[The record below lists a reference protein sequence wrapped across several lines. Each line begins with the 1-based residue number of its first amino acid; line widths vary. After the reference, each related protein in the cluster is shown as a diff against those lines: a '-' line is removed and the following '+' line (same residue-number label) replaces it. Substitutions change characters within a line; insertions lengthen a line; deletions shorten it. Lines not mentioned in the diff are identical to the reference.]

1 MSNTTHTGHPR
12 IYLDNGAS
20 TAVDSR
26 VVATMQPYWSE
37 HIGNAGSLHLEGR
50 YAKNILAEARS
61 SVAKSLHAIDEQ
73 VVFTSGGTES
83 NNLAVFGVI
92 EKCLEL
98 GKKPEELHIITSA
111 VEHNS
116 VTDCYAHFERKGI
129 RVTYIPVDTEGRVDV
144 QKFESAFT
152 KDTVL
157 VSCMYV
163 NNEIGTIEHI
173 KELSGI
179 VRQVRKKNNAAVYPL
194 FHTDASQSPAWV
206 TVNVQK
212 LGVDLLTLDSQKIY
226 GPKGAG
232 CLFVRDREYITPM
245 LFGGGQEFGL
255 RPGTPPI
262 PLIVGFA
269 KALELVEEERETY
282 VKEVAELRDWLIA
295 YIFKNLDGVVLNGSM
310 GEGRIAGNINV
321 SFPNV
326 DDEQLVIEM
335 DARGVA
341 VSAKSACLSGDSEG
355 SRVVKALHNGSP
367 KNSGAIRFSLSRF
380 TTKSEIEI
388 CASIIVETVT
398 WLQTPH

>member
-1 MSNTTHTGHPR
+1 MNTTQRNEQTR

-26 VVATMQPYWSE
+26 VVAVMQPYWSE
-37 HIGNAGSLHLEGR
+37 HIGNAGSLHAEGR
-50 YAKNILAEARS
+50 YAKNILDEARS
-61 SVAKSLHAIDEQ
+61 SVAKSLHAIGEQ
-73 VVFTSGGTES
+73 VIFTSGGTES
-83 NNLAVFGVI
+83 NNLAIFGVI
-92 EKCLEL
+92 EKCLEQ

-116 VTDCYAHFERKGI
+116 ITDCYAHFERKGVQ
-129 RVTYIPVDTEGRVDV
+129 VTYIPVDTEGRVDV

-152 KDTVL
+152 ENTVL

-179 VRQVRKKNNAAVYPL
+179 VRQVRKNNSAVYPL

-206 TVNVQK
+206 TVNIQK

-232 CLFVRDREYITPM
+232 CLFVRDREHISPM
-245 LFGGGQEFGL
+245 MFGGGQEYGL

-295 YIFKNLDGVVLNGSM
+295 YILKNVDNVVLNGAF
-310 GEGRIAGNINV
+310 GEGRIAGNINI
-321 SFPNV
+321 SFPNI

-335 DARGVA
+335 DVRGVA
-341 VSAKSACLSGDSEG
+341 VSAKSACLSGIEG

-367 KNSGAIRFSLSRF
+367 KNSGALRFSLSRY
-380 TTKSEIEI
+380 TTKSEIER
-388 CASIIVETVT
+388 CAQ
-398 WLQTPH
+398 WLQTSH

>member
-1 MSNTTHTGHPR
+1 MNTTQRNEQTR

-26 VVATMQPYWSE
+26 VVAVMQPYWSE
-37 HIGNAGSLHLEGR
+37 HIGNAGSLHAEGR
-50 YAKNILAEARS
+50 YAKNILDEARS
-61 SVAKSLHAIDEQ
+61 SVAKSLHAIGEQ
-73 VVFTSGGTES
+73 VIFTSGGTES
-83 NNLAVFGVI
+83 NNLAIFGVI
-92 EKCLEL
+92 EKCLEQ

-116 VTDCYAHFERKGI
+116 ITDCYAHFERKGVQ
-129 RVTYIPVDTEGRVDV
+129 VTYIPVDTEGRVDV

-152 KDTVL
+152 ENTVL

-179 VRQVRKKNNAAVYPL
+179 VRQVRKNNSAVYPL

-206 TVNVQK
+206 TVNIQK

-232 CLFVRDREYITPM
+232 CLFVRDREHISPM
-245 LFGGGQEFGL
+245 MFGGGQEYGL

-295 YIFKNLDGVVLNGSM
+295 YILKNVDNVVLNGAF
-310 GEGRIAGNINV
+310 GEGRIAGNINI
-321 SFPNV
+321 SFPNI

-335 DARGVA
+335 DVRGVA
-341 VSAKSACLSGDSEG
+341 VSAKSACLSGIEG

-367 KNSGAIRFSLSRF
+367 KNSGALRFSLSRY
-380 TTKSEIEI
+380 TTKSEIER
-388 CASIIVETVT
+388 CAQILLETVD
-398 WLQTPH
+398 WLQTSH

>member
-1 MSNTTHTGHPR
+1 MNTTQRNEQTR

-26 VVATMQPYWSE
+26 VVAVMQPYWSE
-37 HIGNAGSLHLEGR
+37 HIGNAGSLHAEGR
-50 YAKNILAEARS
+50 YAKNILDEARS
-61 SVAKSLHAIDEQ
+61 SVAKSLHAIGEQ
-73 VVFTSGGTES
+73 VIFTSGGTES
-83 NNLAVFGVI
+83 NNLAIFGVI
-92 EKCLEL
+92 EKCLEQ

-116 VTDCYAHFERKGI
+116 ITDCYAHFERKGVQ
-129 RVTYIPVDTEGRVDV
+129 VTYIPVDTEGRVDV

-152 KDTVL
+152 ENTVL

-179 VRQVRKKNNAAVYPL
+179 VRQVRKKNNSAVYPL

-206 TVNVQK
+206 TVNIQK

-232 CLFVRDREYITPM
+232 CLFVRDREHISPM
-245 LFGGGQEFGL
+245 MFGGGQEYGL

-295 YIFKNLDGVVLNGSM
+295 YILKNVDNVVLNGAF
-310 GEGRIAGNINV
+310 GEGRIAGNINI
-321 SFPNV
+321 SFPNI

-335 DARGVA
+335 DVRGVA
-341 VSAKSACLSGDSEG
+341 VSAKSACLSGIEG

-367 KNSGAIRFSLSRF
+367 KNSGALRFSLSRY
-380 TTKSEIEI
+380 TTKSEIER
-388 CASIIVETVT
+388 CAQILLETVD
-398 WLQTPH
+398 WLQTSH

>member
-1 MSNTTHTGHPR
+1 MNTTQHKENAR

-26 VVATMQPYWSE
+26 VVAEMQPYWSE
-37 HIGNAGSLHLEGR
+37 HIGNAGSIHAEGR
-50 YAKNILAEARS
+50 YAKKILAEARN
-61 SVAKSLHAIDEQ
+61 SVAKSLQALDEQ

-83 NNLAVFGVI
+83 NNLAVYGVV

-98 GKKPEELHIITSA
+98 GRKPEELHIITSA

-116 VTDCYAHFERKGI
+116 VTDCYAHYERKGV

-157 VSCMYV
+157 VSCVYV
-163 NNEIGTIEHI
+163 NNEIGTIENI

-179 VRQVRKKNNAAVYPL
+179 VRQIRKKNNATVYPL

-212 LGVDLLTLDSQKIY
+212 LGIDLLTLDSQKIY

-232 CLFVRDREYITPM
+232 CLFVRNREHITPM
-245 LFGGGQEFGL
+245 MFGGGQEFGL

-295 YIFKNLDGVVLNGSM
+295 YIFKNVNGVVLNGAI

-335 DARGVA
+335 DTRGVA
-341 VSAKSACLSGDSEG
+341 VSAKSACLSEDSEG

-367 KNSGAIRFSLSRF
+367 KNSGAIRFSLSRY
-380 TTKSEIEI
+380 TTKSEIEK
-388 CASIIVETVT
+388 CAQILAETVD
-398 WLQTPH
+398 WLQTSH